1 MKILTLT
8 IILSL
13 CLLSFFPS
21 NLAFSKNVSKSLDL
35 VEENKHEG
43 KKVLIKI
50 GSTSNL
56 AEEKIKIKLVEVL
69 EDSRCPKGARCAWAG
84 NAKIKLELTKNET
97 TTVELNTTLSP
108 QTLSYSGYDIKILSL
123 TPYPDTSKN
132 TNKSEYE
139 VTLELLKASK

>member
-8 IILSL
+8 TILSF
-13 CLLSFFPS
+13 CLLSVFPS
-21 NLAFSKNVSKSLDL
+21 NFVFSKNVNKPLDL
-35 VEENKHEG
+35 VDENKHEG
-43 KKVLIKI
+43 KKVLIKM

-69 EDSRCPKGARCAWAG
+69 EDSRCPKGARCIWAG
-84 NAKIKLELTKNET
+84 NAKVKLELTKNET
-97 TTVELNTTLSP
+97 RTVELNTALDPKTI
-108 QTLSYSGYDIKILSL
+108 SYSGYDIKILSL

-139 VTLELLKASK
+139 VTLELLKTSK